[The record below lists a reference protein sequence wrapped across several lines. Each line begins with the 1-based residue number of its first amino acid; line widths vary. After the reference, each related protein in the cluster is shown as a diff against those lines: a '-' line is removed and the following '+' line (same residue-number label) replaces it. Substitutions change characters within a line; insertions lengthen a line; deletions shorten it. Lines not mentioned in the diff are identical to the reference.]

1 MVYILNDV
9 FFYFKYYPTRQ
20 ASSDSYF
27 IWNFAKSICPP
38 PQTMITKYTHNIYYH
53 FLLYS
58 TKQEISKSV

>member
-20 ASSDSYF
+20 AQVIRTSSETLP
-27 IWNFAKSICPP
+27 NLFAP

-58 TKQEISKSV
+58 TKQEISKYV